1 MCQAAQSLLNGQCD
15 IALAGGVNIRLPQ
28 EAGYVYQPEGI
39 YSPDGHCRAFD
50 ASACGTVFGN
60 GVGAVV
66 LRRLNDALEAGDNIR
81 AVIKGFAINNDGSL
95 KVGYTAPGLEG
106 QAEVISAAL
115 AMAGI
120 NPDTIGYVETHGTGT
135 ALGDPIEIEALT
147 QAFKN
152 GPIKKLCVRSR
163 LGQNEH
169 RPSRSGSGRGEPDQG
184 GAGFAKPGDPT
195 KPALYETESA
205 HQFRRRS
212 VFRERSP

>member
-1 MCQAAQSLLNGQCD
+1 M
-15 IALAGGVNIRLPQ
+15 
-28 EAGYVYQPEGI
+28 
-39 YSPDGHCRAFD
+39 
-50 ASACGTVFGN
+50 FGN

-120 NPDTIGYVETHGTGT
+120 SPDTIGYVETHGTGT

-152 GPIKKLCVRSR
+152 GPIKKGVCA
-163 LGQNEH
+163 LGSVKTNIGHLDPAAGVASLIKAVLALEN
-169 RPSRSGSGRGEPDQG
+169 REIPPSLH
-184 GAGFAKPGDPT
+184 FT
-195 KPALYETESA
+195 KPNPHINFNGGPFFVNAGREAMEEENDSA
-205 HQFRRRS
+205 TSRC
-212 VFRERSP
+212 